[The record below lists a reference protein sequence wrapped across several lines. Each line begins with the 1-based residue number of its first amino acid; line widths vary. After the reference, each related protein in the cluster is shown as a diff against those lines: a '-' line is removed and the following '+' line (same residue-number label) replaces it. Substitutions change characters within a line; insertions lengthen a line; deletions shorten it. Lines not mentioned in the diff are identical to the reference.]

1 MMHEVRSIPPA
12 PRRLRVGALLAYRWP
27 LSLSA
32 ATLVVSGLLLA
43 WLMFLQ
49 AGGKPSDQA
58 RLDHEA
64 IETVVGRVLG
74 ADEEF
79 VRAGRRWQRT
89 HYTFVAA
96 DGEVVG
102 SSFGVPGAHPIGTA
116 VQVEYLRAES
126 NISRVV
132 GDVLHIHVP
141 WCEPRFWLG
150 LLVTPGALLLL
161 GWTAGAFRL
170 RHVAVHGDVSVGR
183 IVAVEAIPLVLPQML
198 RVTYEFRD
206 HGAVIRRGRHWV
218 RRRGPLGDRL
228 AAAWL
233 LGNRPGARAE
243 ALPVL
248 HDRRSPDQNRL
259 LLPLDFVAEARKD
272 LVLPSQFA

>member
-12 PRRLRVGALLAYRWP
+12 PRRLRAGALLAYRWP

-58 RLDHEA
+58 RLDHEPL
-64 IETVVGRVLG
+64 ETAAGRVVGV
-74 ADEEF
+74 DEEF
-79 VRAGRRWQRT
+79 VRAGRRWQRS
-89 HYTFVAA
+89 HYSFAVA

-102 SSFGVPGAHPIGTA
+102 SSFGAPGAHPVGET
-116 VQVEYLRAES
+116 VQIEFLRAE
-126 NISRVV
+126 NNVSRIA
-132 GDVLHIHVP
+132 GDVLHIHVA
-141 WCEPRFWLG
+141 WLEPRFWLG
-150 LLVTPGALLLL
+150 LLAMPGAVLLL

-206 HGAVIRRGRHWV
+206 HRATVRRGRHWV

-228 AAAWL
+228 AVAWL
-233 LGNRPGARAE
+233 ASLRPSARTE
-243 ALPVL
+243 PLPVL

-259 LLPLDFVAEARKD
+259 LLPLDFVAEKRTDSA
-272 LVLPSQFA
+272 LPSQFA